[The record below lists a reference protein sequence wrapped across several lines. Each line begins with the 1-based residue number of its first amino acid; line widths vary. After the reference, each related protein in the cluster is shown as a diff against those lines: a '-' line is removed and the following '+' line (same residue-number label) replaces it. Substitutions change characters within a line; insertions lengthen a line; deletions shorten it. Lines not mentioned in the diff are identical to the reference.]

1 MGGIFVLFQKQDQ
14 RRLDMADVN
23 VYTAARLGDMA
34 SSLKRLAQSF
44 TEEMDGQHLTKEDGA
59 AAMQTAAAMVC
70 GSCSRCNLYQDSAR
84 EDSYYLYYLL
94 RAFEVHGAVRM
105 EDMPLLF
112 RQTCFHKDRYL
123 EQLNRSL
130 GRATMN
136 LSWKNRFL

>member
-1 MGGIFVLFQKQDQ
+1 MLFQRHEQ

-70 GSCSRCNLYQDSAR
+70 GSCSRCNLY
-84 EDSYYLYYLL
+84 
-94 RAFEVHGAVRM
+94 
-105 EDMPLLF
+105 
-112 RQTCFHKDRYL
+112 
-123 EQLNRSL
+123 
-130 GRATMN
+130 
-136 LSWKNRFL
+136 